1 VYTGNDIVFLVRP
14 KVDNDQMDRLRAE
27 GFEHHVVGHDWT
39 AQLDRSLL
47 WIGAFDGD
55 RLVGFVNLAWDGGVH
70 AFMLDT
76 AVAEQYRRRGI
87 GTRLV
92 REAIDAARRHGG
104 LEWVH
109 VDSDEVLMRDFYGP
123 AGFSPVHAGT
133 VSVAAPRDFEPPV
146 VEPPAVETAP
156 G

>member
-1 VYTGNDIVFLVRP
+1 MYTREDVVFLVRP
-14 KVDNDQMDRLRAE
+14 EIDNDQMDALRIE
-27 GFEHHVVGHDWT
+27 GFENHVVGHDWT
-39 AQLDRSLL
+39 RQLERSLL

-76 AVAEQYRRRGI
+76 AVAMTHRRRGI

-92 REAIDAARRHGG
+92 REAIEAARAHGG
-104 LEWVH
+104 IEWIH

-123 AGFSPVHAGT
+123 AGFTPTHAGT
-133 VSVAAPRDFEPPV
+133 CNVGQSV
-146 VEPPAVETAP
+146 T
-156 G
+156 